1 MRHCAS
7 LDTTDTSGQTRP
19 AFVMRLKGKEMRK
32 LAWLTTSLVA
42 SLVLAV
48 GATAAPPEQTPWFP
62 IDETEII
69 PAAPA
74 GPCAYAIRVDVV
86 GKARSTLFFDAA
98 GNLVR
103 LIDITPTLRVT
114 FSANGK
120 SISTVSPA
128 VARVTF
134 NADGST
140 VVTITGL
147 QGHLIV
153 GGGPPL
159 AADAGRVVLFF
170 SGPTDEEPDILF
182 QAGPFNAGPFPQLCD
197 VLAP

>member
-1 MRHCAS
+1 
-7 LDTTDTSGQTRP
+7 
-19 AFVMRLKGKEMRK
+19 MRK
-32 LAWLTTSLVA
+32 LGWLAAFVAVPLVFAVTTS
-42 SLVLAV
+42 
-48 GATAAPPEQTPWFP
+48 AAPPVQSPWEE
-62 IDETEII
+62 IDETDTI

-74 GPCAYAIRVDVV
+74 GPCSYAIQVHVV
-86 GKARSTLFFDAA
+86 GKLRLTEFFDQE

-103 LIDITPTLRVT
+103 SLERTPTLKVT
-114 FSANGK
+114 FSANGN

-128 VARVTF
+128 VVHVTH
-134 NADGST
+134 NPDGSD

-159 AADAGRVVLFF
+159 AADVGRVVLFF
-170 SGPTDEEPDILF
+170 SGPTDEEPDVLF
-182 QAGPFNAGPFPQLCD
+182 QAGPFNGGPFPQLCD